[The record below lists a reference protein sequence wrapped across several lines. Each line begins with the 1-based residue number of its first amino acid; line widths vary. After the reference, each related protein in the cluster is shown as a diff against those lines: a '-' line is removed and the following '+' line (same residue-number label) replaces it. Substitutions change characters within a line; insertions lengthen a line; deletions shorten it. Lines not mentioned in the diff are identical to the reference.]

1 MAMGYHTLVG
11 DMGTVL
17 SGGQKQR
24 IFLARALYKR
34 PRILV
39 LDEATSH
46 LDVTCEQAVNQA
58 YPVPGTDPHHHR
70 PSARD
75 HPQRRAR
82 GDAPWWQGCR
92 RHAGERADRAPGG
105 GCGAN
110 GGGGGVM
117 RRLLAAAGLLVACGS
132 VLAFD
137 PLGSRTD
144 LRDLTAPGRVPLDA
158 ELSGGVS
165 CPEPFAGGEISLSE
179 VVRRALCRD
188 PRTRQAWAE
197 ASLAAARLGAARAAY
212 LPTLSGSL
220 TRSRI
225 GQTLEQGGNTVRS
238 DGRNRG
244 SQLDLA
250 WNLFDFGQREANVDS
265 ARQTLLAAAASQN
278 LSIQTIFLDAAN
290 AYFSLLNAQ
299 GELAVAQEVERI
311 NLQSFLAAEAKHA
324 AGVGDLT
331 SKLQTQTAFA
341 QAILAR
347 VRAEG
352 NLRNAQGQLAV
363 SIGEPPLRAVKVEAD
378 DANLPDTSFVKGV
391 DELLDLAQKAHPE
404 LAAARAR
411 LSSARARIA
420 VADRA
425 YLPTLSL
432 NAVRSTSDRRYDS
445 ATPALDQ
452 NDRSVSVQL
461 SVPIFDG
468 FSRHY
473 QGLAARAEFE
483 QADAELRGG
492 GAEGGAGGLAGLS
505 DPADPDPDP
514 GQHPEAARLCQQ
526 IPGGGP
532 GALQGGS
539 GQHPGAAG
547 GPARH
552 GRCRPAAHQRPGHLA
567 GHPPAPRRKSREAGF
582 LERGRRLRTLP
593 LVFRRQA
600 GHGPALK
607 R

>member
-1 MAMGYHTLVG
+1 
-11 DMGTVL
+11 
-17 SGGQKQR
+17 
-24 IFLARALYKR
+24 
-34 PRILV
+34 
-39 LDEATSH
+39 
-46 LDVTCEQAVNQA
+46 
-58 YPVPGTDPHHHR
+58 
-70 PSARD
+70 
-75 HPQRRAR
+75 
-82 GDAPWWQGCR
+82 
-92 RHAGERADRAPGG
+92 
-105 GCGAN
+105 
-110 GGGGGVM
+110 M

-212 LPTLSGSL
+212 LPTLNGSL

-473 QGLAARAEFE
+473 QGLAARAELE
-483 QADAELRGG
+483 QADAELRGVEQKVALEVWQAYQTLQTQTQTLDSTQKLLG
-492 GAEGGAGGLAGLS
+492 YASKSLEVAQGRYKAGVGSTLELLEAQRAMADAAQQRINALATWR
-505 DPADPDPDP
+505 AT
-514 GQHPEAARLCQQ
+514 
-526 IPGGGP
+526 
-532 GALQGGS
+532 
-539 GQHPGAAG
+539 
-547 GPARH
+547 
-552 GRCRPAAHQRPGHLA
+552 
-567 GHPPAPRRKSREAGF
+567 
-582 LERGRRLRTLP
+582 RLRLAAS
-593 LVFRRQA
+593 LGKLGFWSVA
-600 GHGPALK
+600 GA
-607 R
+607 